1 MTPLQIIIEDTLI
14 YMRTFPEF
22 SHTDV
27 TEHIRSTIASG
38 YNLKVTAEEIY
49 EICEY
54 VISRFRRIQTAL
66 MERSVNGKV
75 RCETIEWI
83 LQECFTGSCNNKLSV
98 DSSNTRESLDK
109 VREACRSRGDLP
121 GGCRGCPANPDGDEV
136 PCDRNQEVF
145 ARCRLGF
152 PRTWDTE
159 KMEQEIQAIK
169 EDRNDRSIEAL
180 EVAVDYLTN

>member
-1 MTPLQIIIEDTLI
+1 MTPLQIVIEDTLI

-22 SHTDV
+22 SYTDV
-27 TEHIRSTIASG
+27 TEHIRNGIASG
-38 YNLKVTAEEIY
+38 YNLKATAEEIY

-54 VISRFRRIQTAL
+54 VMSRFRHVQTAL

-83 LQECFTGSCNNKLSV
+83 LQACFTGLCNNTLLV
-98 DSSNTRESLDK
+98 DSSNARESLDK

-121 GGCRGCPANPDGDEV
+121 GSCRGCPANPDGDAV
-136 PCDRNQEVF
+136 PCDSDLKVF

-159 KMEQEIQAIK
+159 RMEQEIQDLLPDK
-169 EDRNDRSIEAL
+169 EN
-180 EVAVDYLTN
+180 